1 MQTSPK
7 ISFFTSKDILTKRFE
22 LADGVLVRHSGG
34 QMSRGSVETVAVDSP
49 QSLADLLV
57 GLKDT
62 QALGFGIMK
71 NGRTAAKLM
80 TQDALAEL
88 KDKAGIIARTR
99 EHFEWPA
106 GPAWMMI
113 DYDPRPKAEPLSDNM
128 ILNILAGVSWGL
140 AEAPH
145 VLAHSASSYIYQGEE
160 QLKGLGGRRIY
171 VLVQDGRDIPRAGKV
186 LYQRLW
192 LAGHGYIAIS
202 AAGTLLDRSI
212 VDAAVWQPERL
223 DFAAGAVC
231 DPPLD
236 QRRAAPVAFNND
248 DKPLDTRTALKSLT
262 VREFAQFQELLRAA
276 KERAKPE
283 AELVRREWIERRVVE
298 GLGQLG
304 LTSMDSTEAAT
315 AEAELRDIYRSA
327 AEHGVLGADF
337 MLYDPDQNPVR
348 VRDLLADPER
358 WHGHRYA
365 DPLEPGCYGDW
376 RIAWA
381 NLKAEPPYI
390 FSHAHGGCR
399 YTLRKVRPTIRY
411 VQGER
416 VSKGREALDVIRRDG
431 DVFERGGELV
441 RIEADCAIIPLNASG
456 VLFEL
461 DARARWCKFDGRSKE
476 WRRCD
481 APKQVAES
489 LIEDRASWRLP
500 KLISTISA
508 PTMLPDG
515 RIIESEGLD
524 AQSGLFFRPVGEF
537 HGIRVREKPADDHV
551 RQALGV
557 LWKSFVHFPFVG
569 PIDKGVMLAA

>member
-7 ISFFTSKDILTKRFE
+7 ISIFTSKDILTKRFE
-22 LADGVLVRHSGG
+22 LVDGVLVRHSGG
-34 QMSRGSVETVAVDSP
+34 QMSRGDVETVAIDSP
-49 QSLADLLV
+49 QRLADLLV

-71 NGRTAAKLM
+71 NGRTAAKVM

-88 KDKAGIIARTR
+88 KDKAGIVARTR
-99 EHFEWPA
+99 DHFEWPA

-145 VLAHSASSYIYQGEE
+145 VLAHSASSHIYHGEE
-160 QLKGLGGRRIY
+160 QFKGLGGRRVY
-171 VLVQDGRDIPRAGKV
+171 FLVQDGRDIPRAGKV

-192 LAGHGYIAIS
+192 LAGQGYIAIS
-202 AAGTLLDRSI
+202 AAGTHLDRSI

-236 QRRAAPVAFNND
+236 QRRPMPIVFND
-248 DKPLDTRTALKSLT
+248 GDKPLDTRTALKSLT
-262 VREFAQFQELLRAA
+262 VREFAQFQEMVRAA

-283 AELVRREWIERRVVE
+283 ADLVRREWIERRVAA
-298 GLGQLG
+298 GLDQLG
-304 LTSMDSTEAAT
+304 LTGMNDTAAAT
-315 AEAELRDIYRSA
+315 AEAELREIYRAA

-337 MLYDPDQNPVR
+337 VLYGPDQKPVQ

-358 WHGHRYA
+358 WHGQRFA

-376 RIAWA
+376 RITWA
-381 NLKAEPPYI
+381 NLMVEPPYL
-390 FSHAHGGCR
+390 FSHAHGKCR
-399 YTLRKVRPTIRY
+399 YVLRQERPSIKY

-416 VSKGREALDVIRRDG
+416 VSKAREALDVIRRDG
-431 DVFERGGELV
+431 DVFERGGEMV
-441 RIEADCAIIPLNASG
+441 RIELDGAITPLNASG

-461 DARARWCKFDGRSKE
+461 DARTRWQKFDGRSKE

-481 APKQVAES
+481 APKQVAEA

-500 KLISTISA
+500 KLVSTMSA

-515 RIIESEGLD
+515 RIIEREGLD
-524 AQSGLFFRPVGEF
+524 TQSGLFFRPAGEF
-537 HGIRVREKPADDHV
+537 HDIRVPEKPNDDHV